1 MNGHLVTAVAVSNKG
16 GVHSD
21 MFTRHL
27 IKNKEFDPESLAKIN
42 ESFHRKAIKISSLKT
57 LKHLLSKPSVA
68 LSSIVYFFKGFRGS
82 ETIRDNI
89 IKLFFCRLFYLNSLS
104 RITEFE
110 GNKK

>member
-1 MNGHLVTAVAVSNKG
+1 
-16 GVHSD
+16 
-21 MFTRHL
+21 L

-42 ESFHRKAIKISSLKT
+42 ESFHRTAIKISSLKT
-57 LKHLLSKPSVA
+57 LKHLLIRPSIA
-68 LSSIVYFFKGFRGS
+68 LSSMAYFFKNFKKS

-110 GNKK
+110 RK